1 MNIHAQIVDG
11 VIEAQATGSVSTL
24 DNLNHLIKNRSSQFG
39 SNTDASFLG
48 NMDSQQLLM
57 ILYCWVCDGY
67 SGADLTREQVQLLQN
82 PEKIIR
88 EKILKQKKG
97 GLSNKLWRSAI
108 SASTREEEE
117 ILRALE
123 PGDNLAALQAA
134 FDPNEDE

>member
-1 MNIHAQIVDG
+1 
-11 VIEAQATGSVSTL
+11 
-24 DNLNHLIKNRSSQFG
+24 
-39 SNTDASFLG
+39 
-48 NMDSQQLLM
+48 MDSQQLLM

>member
-11 VIEAQATGSVSTL
+11 VIEARATGSVSTL

-67 SGADLTREQVQLLQN
+67 SGADLTRE
-82 PEKIIR
+82 
-88 EKILKQKKG
+88 KILKEKKG